1 MKSIEA
7 IQETANYLRN
17 RGVKNID
24 VAIVLGTGLTV
35 LKDLL
40 QTEEVIDYSDIPFFP
55 VSTVESHAGK
65 MFYGKFNDKDILII
79 AGRFHYYE
87 GYEMDDVTYY
97 VHVLK
102 ALNAKQL
109 IITNAAG
116 GLNPHFQSGDIV
128 VVNDH
133 INLFPVNPLRGR
145 NDDHYGAR
153 FPDMMKVY
161 QIELI
166 EQFKAAAQQSNIG
179 IKEGVYLGWQGPS
192 LETPAEYKMARML
205 GADLVGM
212 SSVPEAIVAKYCKIP
227 LLMLSIVSNQ
237 CFPLSEIKEVTIEE
251 IIHCVNAS
259 AEKLKGLLKA
269 FLSQK

>member
-7 IQETANYLRN
+7 IQETATYLRN
-17 RGVKNID
+17 RGVFNVD
-24 VAIVLGTGLTV
+24 AAIVLGTGLTAIKYLINTDV
-35 LKDLL
+35 
-40 QTEEVIDYSDIPFFP
+40 VIEYSDIPFFP
-55 VSTVESHAGK
+55 IPTVESHVGK
-65 MFYGKFNDKDILII
+65 LIYGKYNNKDILII

-145 NDDHYGAR
+145 NDDHYGVR
-153 FPDMMKVY
+153 FPDMMQVY
-161 QIELI
+161 PTELI
-166 EQFKAAAQQSNIG
+166 DQIKSAAQQSKIG
-179 IKEGVYLGWQGPS
+179 LKEGVYLGWQGPS

-227 LLMLSIVSNQ
+227 LLMVSIVSNQ
-237 CFPLSEIKEVTIEE
+237 CFPISEIKEVTIEE
-251 IIHCVNAS
+251 IIQCVNVS
-259 AEKLKGLLKA
+259 AEKLKELLKA
-269 FLSQK
+269 FLSQ

>member
-7 IQETANYLRN
+7 IEETANYLRN
-17 RGVKNID
+17 RGVID
-24 VAIVLGTGLTV
+24 IDAAIVLGTGLTEI
-35 LKDLL
+35 KDFIHSGV
-40 QTEEVIDYSDIPFFP
+40 EIDYIDIPQFP
-55 VSTVESHAGK
+55 VPTVESHDGK
-65 MFYGKFNDKDILII
+65 LFYGKFNDKHILII

-87 GYEMDDVTYY
+87 GYDMDEVTYY

-116 GLNPHFQSGDIV
+116 GLNPHFKSGDIV

-145 NDDHYGAR
+145 NDDHYGVR
-153 FPDMMKVY
+153 FPDMMQVY
-161 QIELI
+161 STELI
-166 EQFKAAAQQSNIG
+166 LKFKEAAQQSNID

-192 LETPAEYKMARML
+192 LETPAEYKMIRSL

-227 LLMLSIVSNQ
+227 LLMISIVSNM

-251 IIHCVNAS
+251 IILNVKLS
-259 AEKLKGLLKA
+259 AEKLKEILKA
-269 FLSQK
+269 FI

>member
-17 RGVKNID
+17 RGVLNVD
-24 VAIVLGTGLTV
+24 VAIVLGTGLTRIR
-35 LKDLL
+35 DLIDI
-40 QTEEVIDYSDIPFFP
+40 EAAIDYSDIPFFP

-65 MFYGKFNDKDILII
+65 LFYGKHHNKNILII

-116 GLNPHFQSGDIV
+116 GLNPHFQRGDIV

-133 INLFPVNPLRGR
+133 INLFPFNPLRGR
-145 NDDHYGAR
+145 NDEQYGVR
-153 FPDMMKVY
+153 FPDMMNVY
-161 QIELI
+161 SKALIDQI
-166 EQFKAAAQQSNIG
+166 KSAAQQSNIS

-227 LLMLSIVSNQ
+227 LLMVSIVSNQ

-251 IIHCVNAS
+251 IIHTVNES
-259 AEKLKGLLKA
+259 AEKLKELLKS
-269 FLSQK
+269 FI